1 MSGFISSENAI
12 FNNSDGTIVKNL
24 AKSKPGSLYTQVL
37 DGDTSSIG
45 VAAFEDTEGFA
56 GFSLP
61 VYWSGFTANILK
73 CLPYINYCLGRKVLL
88 ISLKR
93 CGGYSSNNEV
103 TISENAKNAGDR
115 ELPFWKTC
123 LIAEDMDYVTSSYAE
138 TFTLFSQWCAD
149 K

>member
-1 MSGFISSENAI
+1 
-12 FNNSDGTIVKNL
+12 V
-24 AKSKPGSLYTQVL
+24 
-37 DGDTSSIG
+37 
-45 VAAFEDTEGFA
+45 
-56 GFSLP
+56 
-61 VYWSGFTANILK
+61 
-73 CLPYINYCLGRKVLL
+73 
-88 ISLKR
+88 
-93 CGGYSSNNEV
+93 GGYSSNNEV